1 MEKLIRINDLQKFF
15 GKSRSYVMNLLYD
28 MKQSGNDNVIFNPT
42 LKIYGVLNF
51 NQFINNIKEFERCKT
66 KTFTKEEKHTTLT
79 SQSMVAVTGNQLEN
93 ILYGKQ

>member
-15 GKSRSYVMNLLYD
+15 GKSRNYVMNLLYD
-28 MKQSGNDNVIFNPT
+28 MKQSGNDNVIYNPT